1 MKVKEIAEKLGLMP
15 IAVADDTAEVR
26 SGYAGDL
33 LSWVMGRVPAEAAWI
48 TIMSNINVVAVA
60 VLREVSMV
68 IVAEGSDIPAEVAAR
83 AAEQG
88 VNLYAAKADV
98 YTLCAALSALLAS
111 V

>member
-1 MKVKEIAEKLGLMP
+1 MKVKEAAKKLGLTP

-60 VLREVSMV
+60 VLRDVSMV
-68 IVAEGSDIPAEVAAR
+68 IIAEGADVSSEVATR

-88 VNLYAAKADV
+88 VNLYASEADV
-98 YTLCAALSALLAS
+98 YALCAALSTLLAAA
-111 V
+111 